1 MILESNFSFLHLI
14 FVLYISNLEV
24 VLFETVN
31 TEVDSQ
37 LSLSNMIRF
46 QTNLLNSVRIEISFK
61 LSSKQITNLD
71 NLNE

>member
-1 MILESNFSFLHLI
+1 MNFSFLHLI